1 MGLEDSNDSY
11 NLTKELNYSETP
23 NGFREK
29 SAKSYNQPFYIAY
42 APNTENELLFQHAD
56 AEWAPRCFSFHVSAH

>member
-1 MGLEDSNDSY
+1 MKGWGDSIPGRRRDSPEVGKGFLRMRNKRRLVELEDSNNFY

-29 SAKSYNQPFYIAY
+29 STKS
-42 APNTENELLFQHAD
+42 
-56 AEWAPRCFSFHVSAH
+56 